1 MRIALFGP
9 PGAGKG
15 TQAQRLVERHGLS
28 HISTG
33 EIIRAAIKADSPLG
47 REVKAYA
54 NAGKLAPDAIVRKLA
69 EQAIAD
75 AGYDAFILDG
85 YPRTVQQAQWLSEFL
100 EEHGAELD
108 AFISLVVPDDVIV
121 DRLSKR
127 RTHKETGENYHLEF
141 NPPPSDVDPEMIIQ
155 RPDDRPEAIRRRLQV
170 YKKETQPV
178 EDYYRRRST
187 LVEVDGVGAFAEVE
201 ERINQVLETA

>member
-15 TQAQRLVERHGLS
+15 TQAQRLVERHGLI

-47 REVKAYA
+47 QEVKKYA
-54 NAGKLAPDAIVRKLA
+54 NVGKLVPDAVVRKLA

-85 YPRTVQQAQWLSEFL
+85 YPRTVQQAKWLTEFL
-100 EEHGAELD
+100 ICPLLQDRFWRELSPESARVWKPLPQAEP
-108 AFISLVVPDDVIV
+108 LV
-121 DRLSKR
+121 S
-127 RTHKETGENYHLEF
+127 F
-141 NPPPSDVDPEMIIQ
+141 
-155 RPDDRPEAIRRRLQV
+155 
-170 YKKETQPV
+170 
-178 EDYYRRRST
+178 
-187 LVEVDGVGAFAEVE
+187 
-201 ERINQVLETA
+201 

>member
-15 TQAQRLVERHGLS
+15 TQAQRLVDRHGLT

-33 EIIRAAIKADSPLG
+33 DIIRAAIKADSPLG
-47 REVKAYA
+47 REVKKYA
-54 NAGKLAPDAIVRKLA
+54 NAGKLVPDAVVRKLA

-75 AGYDAFILDG
+75 AGYDDFILDG
-85 YPRTVQQAQWLSEFL
+85 YPRTVQQAKWLTEFL
-100 EEHGAELD
+100 AENNKPLD
-108 AFISLVVPDDVIV
+108 AFISLVVPDEVII

-141 NPPPSDVDPEMIIQ
+141 NPPPDDVDPDMIIQ
-155 RPDDRPEAIRRRLQV
+155 RPDDRPEAIRERIAV
-170 YKKETQPV
+170 YKNETQPV
-178 EDYYRRRST
+178 EEYFRQRGT
-187 LVEVDGVGAFAEVE
+187 LIEVDGVGALSEVE
-201 ERINQVLETA
+201 ARINQVMEAA